1 MKNKYIVY
9 GTFEVEVE
17 ANSEEE
23 AESQFDIGDA
33 DASVQGC
40 YRSDDEAESEGE
52 DERFNQQTGG
62 DFCNM

>member
-23 AESQFDIGDA
+23 AKSRFDIGDA
-33 DASVQGC
+33 DVTVQGC
-40 YRSDDEAESEGE
+40 YRSDDEAESECE
-52 DERFNQQTGG
+52 K
-62 DFCNM
+62 